1 MFLEKEK
8 IENKASE
15 FYHKISLLESGAVKR
30 TSFVLILGNMVIMTG
45 IIIAI
50 KTGQANADKL
60 SMLYNLIPIGC
71 ELICIVLERNDER
84 KFNKLVRSGIVLKT
98 TIDHKQSRAAIS
110 GFYEGLLIYSYYI
123 CEDGTRLGFAQMK
136 HHYANRKILDIP
148 RFLFVLEKMLKK
160 EEYVNV
166 LVNPIDRNDYYILVS
181 EVGVSP
187 EDKYKVHYANRTVNK
202 ILLLILLIEYIVW
215 VGWF

>member
-1 MFLEKEK
+1 MFLEEEK

-30 TSFVLILGNMVIMTG
+30 TAFVLILGNMAIMAG

-60 SMLYNLIPIGC
+60 SILYRLIPIGC
-71 ELICIVLERNDER
+71 ELVCIVLERNDER
-84 KFNKLVRSGIVLKT
+84 KFNKMVRSGIVLKT

-110 GFYEGLLIYSYYI
+110 GFYDALLIYSYYI

-136 HHYANRKILDIP
+136 HHYAN
-148 RFLFVLEKMLKK
+148 M
-160 EEYVNV
+160 
-166 LVNPIDRNDYYILVS
+166 
-181 EVGVSP
+181 
-187 EDKYKVHYANRTVNK
+187 TVNK
-202 ILLLILLIEYIVW
+202 IFLFILLMEYIVW